1 MSASVAGASFWATPG
16 LSAVLAALN
25 AGGEEARV
33 VGGAVRNTLL
43 GLPVTDVDIA
53 TTALPEVVVE
63 RARAAGLK
71 PVPTG
76 IEHGTV
82 TVVADHHA
90 FEVTTL
96 REDTQTDGRRAVVR
110 FGRSWQHDAER
121 RDFTLNA
128 LYATPGGAVVDL
140 VGGLPD
146 LAARRIRFIGDADAR
161 IREDYLRILRLYRFH
176 AAYGAGPVDAA
187 AFTATVRRRA
197 GLPALSRE
205 RVRAEMLK
213 LLVAP
218 GAAATLAV
226 MSDAGLLQPLLAGIA
241 DVAALEKMAALEAGC
256 GLSPDPV
263 RRLGALALRVPD
275 DAERLRERLRLSN
288 AEGRRLAGMA
298 RALGGSGGSALAARI
313 AGGAASYAEGA
324 GPSGQCTARA
334 ARPGASISAGAGS
347 AGAGFSGLMPAGW
360 RAFPL
365 LPASGDARAARAF
378 LYAEGGEAGLDLAL
392 LAAVHGW
399 HGLETVAR
407 LAAAWMP
414 PRPPFAAA
422 DLMALGLKPGRALG
436 QALARVEAAWI
447 AADFP
452 DDPSTIAN
460 LVARAVAEG

>member
-1 MSASVAGASFWATPG
+1 MSASVAGAAFWATPG

-25 AGGEEARV
+25 AAGEEARV

-43 GLPVTDVDIA
+43 GLPVSDVDIA
-53 TTALPEVVVE
+53 TTALPEVVVA
-63 RARAAGLK
+63 RAHAAGLK

-96 REDTQTDGRRAVVR
+96 REDMETDGRRAVVR

-128 LYATPGGAVVDL
+128 LYATATGAVVDL

-146 LAARRIRFIGDADAR
+146 LAARRVRFIGDADAR

-213 LLVAP
+213 LMVAP
-218 GAAATLAV
+218 GAAATLDV
-226 MSDAGLLQPLLAGIA
+226 MNDAGLLQPLFAGIA
-241 DVAALEKMAALEAGC
+241 DVAALARMAALEVSW
-256 GLSPDPV
+256 GLPPDPV
-263 RRLGALALRVPD
+263 RRLGALALWGPD

-298 RALGGSGGSALAARI
+298 RALAGRHVCPAAGRTVEAGARPAALRPGG
-313 AGGAASYAEGA
+313 E
-324 GPSGQCTARA
+324 GPSGEASARA
-334 ARPGASISAGAGS
+334 GQ
-347 AGAGFSGLMPAGW
+347 GLDG
-360 RAFPL
+360 RGL
-365 LPASGDARAARAF
+365 DGLPAPGDMRAARAF
-378 LYAEGGEAGLDLAL
+378 LYREGTEAGLDLAA

-399 HGLETVAR
+399 SGLETVVR
-407 LAAAWMP
+407 LAAGWTP

-436 QALARVEAAWI
+436 QALARAQAAWI

-452 DDPSTIAN
+452 DDPSTIAG
-460 LVARAVAEG
+460 LVARAAAEG